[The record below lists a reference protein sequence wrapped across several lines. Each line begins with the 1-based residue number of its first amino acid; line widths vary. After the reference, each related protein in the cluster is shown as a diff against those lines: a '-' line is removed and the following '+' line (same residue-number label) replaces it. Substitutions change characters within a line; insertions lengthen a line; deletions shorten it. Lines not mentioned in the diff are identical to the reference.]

1 MNKLQLVNEIVALEW
16 QAFQEVKNEG
26 GRAACQDHNETFD
39 IMRKSQYLTWDE
51 EMLVQYKA
59 DFEEALSR
67 GWNMVTEKYARM
79 MASNAKEQYE
89 AIKDEL
95 PPRSIAC
102 RELVEEIVKTQVS
115 WMEDFAKEYPFLAN
129 RGRAVHTYE
138 DTEYN
143 TSYETYLRG
152 ELLTYSPKML
162 VLYAEFIKRLQKKG
176 LNLSKFIMRFTTSL
190 YGYASLEAAE
200 SKLKYSAAAKEMT
213 EKILSNMGGFQ
224 RIG

>member
-1 MNKLQLVNEIVALEW
+1 MDMWKKYAAAACVALTLYAPVAAEAHW
-16 QAFQEVKNEG
+16 LSSAQEKEIGTQAAN
-26 GRAACQDHNETFD
+26 
-39 IMRKSQYLTWDE
+39 
-51 EMLVQYKA
+51 
-59 DFEEALSR
+59 
-67 GWNMVTEKYARM
+67 
-79 MASNAKEQYE
+79 
-89 AIKDEL
+89 
-95 PPRSIAC
+95 
-102 RELVEEIVKTQVS
+102 
-115 WMEDFAKEYPFLAN
+115 DFAKEYPYLAN

-176 LNLSKFIMRFTTSL
+176 LNLSKFIMSFTTSL